1 MKIVQFPE
9 GREEWLLWRSPK
21 STGSKLKK
29 LLSRKT
35 DRKTGLKEFVFDPTD
50 VNLEV
55 DALIAARFIGSA
67 ALVEDDA
74 SDEKAMDRGTRLEK
88 DAVARFVKET
98 GKKVNTTLVGWERE
112 DDPSIALSPDGFI
125 GKSKIKEAVEAK
137 CLSAKR
143 HMHALRTGKV
153 PEDYELQ
160 ADQYFAVNE
169 DLVRLYFVL
178 YDDRFQTGLD
188 YVCFVIKRKD
198 RQNQIDAL
206 LAAQREV
213 MDFVRK
219 ESVRMTSMV
228 KAERDEGGP
237 IPSDCYGTS
246 IAGTPEMIDALRV
259 DRVSDL
265 ERIAAGIKDRAY
277 D

>member
-55 DALIAARFIGSA
+55 DALIAARFIGSV

-74 SDEKAMDRGTRLEK
+74 SDERAMDRGTRLEK
-88 DAVARFVKET
+88 DAIARFVKET
-98 GKKVNTTLVGWERE
+98 GKKANTTLVGWERE
-112 DDPSIALSPDGFI
+112 DDPSIAVSPDGFM

-178 YDDRFQTGLD
+178 YDDRFPTGLD

-198 RQNQIDAL
+198 RQGQIDAL
-206 LAAQREV
+206 LTAQREV

-219 ESVRMTSMV
+219 ESVRMTSFI
-228 KAERDEGGP
+228 KAEPTEAAL
-237 IPSDCYGTS
+237 PSAQQDLSYMHS
-246 IAGTPEMIDALRV
+246 ASDNESAL
-259 DRVSDL
+259 SQMY
-265 ERIAAGIKDRAY
+265 ANIKKHSY
-277 D
+277 E